1 MFKQEVIMRK
11 LVKQFVNNE
20 ISRRGFMQGLAALGL
35 SLSSIDS
42 VLSSV
47 AYAAEELPREGKSF
61 VGTGAEIMLETLR
74 AADINYIFNANSTGQ
89 YAIYEALID
98 RPDMKLI
105 LALQEGQAAS
115 MAQGYEL
122 ASGKPAALIIPG
134 VGIPH
139 ASNNLYNAWKD
150 RSSIVVLTDGAHAEF
165 LGRDMF
171 EQVDDWLE
179 PLDQF
184 SKWSWHVKFPER
196 VGEMVRR
203 AIKVAGTPPG
213 GPVYIR
219 IPIDSLSHEKVRNKI
234 YPASR
239 FNIPMEISPKPELIE
254 KAARMLI
261 EAKNPMINVGGEVTR
276 AKANNDLIEL
286 SELLS
291 IPVSQG
297 VSCFG
302 DFPFKHPLFADFY
315 KMGPNT
321 YSFGIDTFV
330 NLGALMP
337 DPGFINNPVS
347 PSCKV
352 VHARIEYED
361 IANIY
366 PTDVAI
372 AAGLKETIQGL
383 TKSIKSML
391 TVDRIKKIKAERFE
405 KVIRKTEAARKKRE
419 QEAKKNWNS
428 SPVSWE
434 RAAFEIDKALEDNA
448 CIVSE
453 LDTRIPNYWF
463 DFSKGKKTLIGPTTG
478 YAMGWGVGASLGV
491 KVARPDSQ
499 VVCLVGDGALLFGQV
514 ESLWSFSRY
523 DVPVII
529 VVFNNLGYDGPRNRM
544 LSLSKRAPENQKD
557 MACYL
562 GDPVIDFTGLAKS
575 FGIKGERAASP
586 AELQDAMKRAV
597 KVTRDGRPYLIDA
610 IIAQKGLGAN
620 TNWHPKL
627 SIAAQRT
634 RKI

>member
-1 MFKQEVIMRK
+1 MKA
-11 LVKQFVNNE
+11 LVKKFLDKE
-20 ISRRGFMQGLAALGL
+20 ISRRGFMQSMAAMGF
-35 SLSSIDS
+35 SLKSIDS
-42 VLSSV
+42 VLNSV
-47 AYAAEELPREGKSF
+47 AYAAEELPHEGKSF
-61 VGTGAEIMLETLR
+61 VGTGAEIMLETLQS
-74 AADINYIFNANSTGQ
+74 AGINYIFNANSTGQ

-115 MAQGYEL
+115 MAQGYEM
-122 ASGKPAALIIPG
+122 ASGKPAGLIIPG

-139 ASNNLYNAWKD
+139 ACNNLYNAWKD
-150 RSSIVVLTDGAHAEF
+150 RSSIVVLTDGGHAEF

-179 PLDQF
+179 PLNQF

-196 VGEMVRR
+196 IGEMVRR

-219 IPIDSLSHEKVRNKI
+219 IPIDSLSHGKVRDKI

-239 FNIPMEISPKPELIE
+239 FNIPMEIPPKPELIE
-254 KAARMLI
+254 QAARLLI
-261 EAKNPMINVGGEVTR
+261 EAENPMINVGGEVTR
-276 AKANNDLIEL
+276 AQANDDLL
-286 SELLS
+286 ALAELLS

-337 DPGFINNPVS
+337 DPGFINNPV
-347 PSCKV
+347 PSTCNV

-372 AAGLKETIQGL
+372 AANLKETIRGL
-383 TKSIKSML
+383 TESIQSML
-391 TVDRIKKIKAERFE
+391 TEDRIKKLKAERLE
-405 KVIRKTEAARKKRE
+405 KVTQKTEPARKRRE
-419 QEAKKNWNS
+419 EEAKKNWNA
-428 SPVSWE
+428 SPLSWE
-434 RAAFEIDKALEDNA
+434 RATFEIDKALEDDA

-453 LDTRIPNYWF
+453 LDNHIPYYWF
-463 DFSKGKKTLIGPTTG
+463 DFSPGKKTLIGTTTG
-478 YAMGWGVGASLGV
+478 YAMGWGVGVSLGV

-499 VVCLVGDGALLFGQV
+499 VVCMVGDGALLFGQV

-529 VVFNNLGYDGPRNRM
+529 VVCNNLGYDGPRNRM
-544 LSLSKRAPENQKD
+544 LSLSKRAPEKQKD
-557 MACYL
+557 MASYL
-562 GDPVIDFTGLAKS
+562 GNPDTNFTGLAKS
-575 FGIKGERAASP
+575 FGIKGERATNPSEIA
-586 AELQDAMKRAV
+586 AAMKRAV
-597 KVTRDGRPYLIDA
+597 NVTKDGRPYLIDA
-610 IIAQKGLGAN
+610 IIAQQGLGAN
-620 TNWHPKL
+620 TNWHPDI